1 MMQLVKQIILG
12 VAVNKT
18 ERQEK
23 VRVEQDNKTVR
34 DLSEDLIQQL
44 KKKNNNELK

>member
-34 DLSEDLIQQL
+34 DLSEDLIH
-44 KKKNNNELK
+44 